1 MTEEEL
7 LTRERY
13 PYEVARYL
21 GISMRR
27 MRDMCRMAKFYKDF
41 NSKYR
46 KLPVSVVKRILEIY
60 NSL

>member
-7 LTRERY
+7 LKRERY
-13 PYEVARYL
+13 PYEVAQFL

-41 NSKYR
+41 DPRYR
-46 KLPVSVVKRILEIY
+46 KLPTSVVKRIIEIY